1 MDNSLYLSSAIYDI
15 ATIKENAI
23 DGKMNAIEAYVQLKT
38 LEKVIK
44 EAIEKVQELAIDEGL
59 KYNQKSFVAY
69 GATVEM
75 KSAPSRW
82 DYSKCMQVQHLSAKL
97 KTMQE
102 LAQLAVNSNMYDE
115 DGLLIEP
122 ATKIE
127 GKQSIAITLGK
138 NK

>member
-1 MDNSLYLSSAIYDI
+1 MDNSLYLSSALYDI
-15 ATIKENAI
+15 AAIKDNAI
-23 DGKMNAIEAYVQLKT
+23 EGKINAIEAYVQLKT

-44 EAIEKVQELAIDEGL
+44 EAIDKIQELAIDEGL

-102 LAQLAVNSNMYDE
+102 LSQLAVNSKMYDE

-122 ATKIE
+122 ASKIE
-127 GKQSIAITLGK
+127 GKQSIAITL

>member
-1 MDNSLYLSSAIYDI
+1 MDNSLYLSSALYDI
-15 ATIKENAI
+15 AIIKDYAI
-23 DGKMNAIEAYVQLKT
+23 EGKMNAIESYVQLKT
-38 LEKVIK
+38 IEKVIK
-44 EAIEKVQELAIDEGL
+44 EAIDKVQELAIDEGL

-102 LAQLAVNSNMYDE
+102 LSQLAVNSKMYDE
-115 DGLLIEP
+115 DGLQIEP

>member
-1 MDNSLYLSSAIYDI
+1 MDNSLYLSSALYDI
-15 ATIKENAI
+15 ATIKDYAI
-23 DGKMNAIEAYVQLKT
+23 EGKMNAIESYVQLKT
-38 LEKVIK
+38 IEKVIK
-44 EAIEKVQELAIDEGL
+44 EAIEKVQDLAIDEGL

-75 KSAPSRW
+75 KSAPARW
-82 DYSKCMQVQHLSAKL
+82 DYSKCMQVQHLSSKL

-102 LAQLAVNSNMYDE
+102 LSQLAVKSTMYDE
-115 DGLLIEP
+115 DGLQIEP

>member
-1 MDNSLYLSSAIYDI
+1 MDNSLYLSSALYDI

-23 DGKMNAIEAYVQLKT
+23 EGKMNAIEAYVQLKT

-44 EAIEKVQELAIDEGL
+44 EAMDKVQELAIDEGL

-102 LAQLAVNSNMYDE
+102 LSQLAVNSKMYDE

-122 ATKIE
+122 ASKIE
-127 GKQSIAITLGK
+127 GKQSIAITL

>member
-102 LAQLAVNSNMYDE
+102 LSQLAVNSKMYDE

-122 ATKIE
+122 ASKIE
-127 GKQSIAITLGK
+127 GKQSIAITL

>member
-102 LAQLAVNSNMYDE
+102 LSQLAVNSKMYDE

-122 ATKIE
+122 ASKIE
-127 GKQSIAITLGK
+127 GKQSIASTL

>member
-1 MDNSLYLSSAIYDI
+1 MDNSLYLSSALYDI
-15 ATIKENAI
+15 AAIKDNAI
-23 DGKMNAIEAYVQLKT
+23 EGKINAIEAYVQLKT

-44 EAIEKVQELAIDEGL
+44 EAIDKVQELAIDEGL

-102 LAQLAVNSNMYDE
+102 LSQLAVNSTMYDE
-115 DGLLIEP
+115 DGLQIEP
-122 ATKIE
+122 ASKIE

>member
-1 MDNSLYLSSAIYDI
+1 MDNSLYLSSALYDI
-15 ATIKENAI
+15 AAIKDNAI
-23 DGKMNAIEAYVQLKT
+23 EGKINAIEAYVQLKT

-44 EAIEKVQELAIDEGL
+44 EAIDKIQELAIDEGL

>member
-1 MDNSLYLSSAIYDI
+1 MDNSLYLSSALYDI
-15 ATIKENAI
+15 ATIKDYAI
-23 DGKMNAIEAYVQLKT
+23 EGKVNAIEAYVQLKT
-38 LEKVIK
+38 LEKTIK
-44 EAIEKVQELAIDEGL
+44 EAIDKVQELAIDEGL

-102 LAQLAVNSNMYDE
+102 LAQLAVNSKMYDE

-127 GKQSIAITLGK
+127 GKQSIAITL